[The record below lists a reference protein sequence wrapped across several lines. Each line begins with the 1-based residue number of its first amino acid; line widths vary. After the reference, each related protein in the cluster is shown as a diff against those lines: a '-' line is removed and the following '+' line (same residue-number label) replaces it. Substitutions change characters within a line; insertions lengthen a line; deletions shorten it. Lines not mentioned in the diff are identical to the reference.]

1 MLDKKCFKFFW
12 LELCD
17 FFLLLR
23 WNVLI
28 EVFGKIWK
36 LFGLVE
42 EIVMFGL
49 IIGVVLCSVYFGC

>member
-12 LELCD
+12 LELYD

-28 EVFGKIWK
+28 EFFGKIWK

-49 IIGVVLCSVYFGC
+49 IIGVVLCSIYFGW